1 MQSKQSFSHCKMH
14 RLRDDGYREGT
25 LPYVSDV
32 RPTTPIF
39 KWPYL
44 FFADQVALSVFSKTV
59 AHATKVCEGG
69 MHFENRVGHF
79 LNF

>member
-1 MQSKQSFSHCKMH
+1 MQPKKTFSRCKMH

-25 LPYVSDV
+25 LPYISDV
-32 RPTTPIF
+32 RPMTPVF

-44 FFADQVALSVFSKTV
+44 FFANRVALSVFSKTV
-59 AHATKVCEGG
+59 AHATKVCEAG
-69 MHFENRVGHF
+69 MHLENWVGHF